1 MKRIS
6 SIQFITQPTKG
17 KSHAELANEAC
28 SAGIDWIQLRLKNA
42 DDFIWEQEA
51 VETWEVCQEYGAT
64 FIVNDNVEVAQRVNA
79 DGVHLG
85 KNDMSPKEARA
96 ILGDDKIIGGT
107 ANTFEDIKKLRQQGV
122 DYIGLGPLRFTET
135 KNNLSPTLG
144 FEGYENIIQQL
155 KEEGIST
162 PIIGIGGIVI
172 NDIQSLKKVGVKGI
186 ALSGLLAHS
195 DNMKNTFQQIKDA
208 WNK

>member
-1 MKRIS
+1 M
-6 SIQFITQPTKG
+6 PG
-17 KSHAELANEAC
+17 KSHAELAHKAC
-28 SAGIDWIQLRLKNA
+28 VAGVDWVQLRLKNA
-42 DDFIWEQEA
+42 DDFVWEQEA
-51 VETWEVCQEYGAT
+51 VETWEVCQENRAT

-85 KNDMSPKEARA
+85 KNDMLPKEARS

-107 ANTFEDIKKLRQQGV
+107 ANTFEDILHLYQQGV

-144 FEGYENIIQQL
+144 FEGYEKIIQQL
-155 KEEGIST
+155 EEGIDT

-172 NDIQSLKKVGVKGI
+172 NDIQSLKNVGVQGI
-186 ALSGLLAHS
+186 AFSGLLAHS
-195 DNMKNTFQQIKDA
+195 ENMKNTFQQIKDA